1 MQNNKEQKTEI
12 TKIDNFAEIEI
23 GENYIKIKISGYT
36 IRLDRI
42 GALYYLHIKPHKSC
56 KVNKI
61 GVYTHQVP
69 REHIKV
75 LVSVLKEFLESE
87 IVTKV

>member
-1 MQNNKEQKTEI
+1 MQNNKEQKTETI
-12 TKIDNFAEIEI
+12 KIDNFAEIEK

-69 REHIKV
+69 REHIKA
-75 LVSVLKEFLESE
+75 LVDALIEFLASE
-87 IVTKV
+87 VVVKT